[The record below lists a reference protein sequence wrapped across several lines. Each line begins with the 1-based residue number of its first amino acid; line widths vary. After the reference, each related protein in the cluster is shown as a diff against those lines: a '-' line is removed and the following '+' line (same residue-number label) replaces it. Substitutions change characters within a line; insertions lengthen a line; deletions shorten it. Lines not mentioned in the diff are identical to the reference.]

1 MSYMLLQRVGFHM
14 PIRFNGNTYY
24 QTAEACQIAGISKN
38 TFLRWV
44 KERSFTDV
52 MQRDRH
58 GWRLFS
64 QEDLDRLNT
73 VVSEVVKVKS

>member
-1 MSYMLLQRVGFHM
+1 M
-14 PIRFNGNTYY
+14 PIRFKGNTYY
-24 QTAEACQIAGISKN
+24 QTAEACKIAGISKN
-38 TFLRWV
+38 TFLRWA

-64 QEDLDRLNT
+64 QEELDRLKT
-73 VVSEVVKVKS
+73 VVNEVVKVKL